1 MNLFKKVSALDAA
14 KNIVFAFSA
23 AKIIKKLVTK
33 HKKQEKNAQQRK
45 VFCFCFVF
53 YRKNDYLCRRY
64 PEYNLFTLKEN

>member
-23 AKIIKKLVTK
+23 AKITKNRLLSTKKTR
-33 HKKQEKNAQQRK
+33 KNAQKRK